1 MSLALAGLLA
11 VAVHVVQS
19 SADVAYQEAVQK
31 LEAGDAAG
39 AEESVREALD
49 ASLEFVP
56 EREIEERPEKGIL
69 FDEMILAA
77 RETYRARRAPYFRT
91 LGDALAAEGRW
102 RASRKAYA
110 RSVAMAPDSE
120 LFLLMADDEDLSIS
134 ERLDYLLDAYLSPGS
149 DRLRLEG
156 MLLET
161 GIFRSGNALKA
172 SLDELRFPELQAEF
186 PNLELVPGAFPRLQT
201 VTDAGTLNTAEL
213 YRQGSLLLV
222 YIPVDVCAHCSE
234 QLDGITRPVMAAQ
247 RSGTPIAL
255 TAFVP
260 EEELPI
266 ARRIVRLLAMR
277 VGVGRIEGLPPTL
290 AFAPQGELR
299 IVARAGITQIRLPM
313 SPEIRAGEIRRQ
325 LAAVFSFL
333 HAPDLPTEDEPEEA
347 SVQLVALERQVNEH
361 RMLYEWIDKLEKLEA
376 GPAPLDDL
384 YERLRQLTQWIARDS
399 EGRDLGFEMM
409 EALGSLR
416 GARSAKTRTLALLGT
431 DIGDRLLE
439 EVQDLDPDVRRTAP
453 PGQGVFF
460 VAVTEDNAENGPRR
474 VLLQR
479 SFQTLDGMRHFNF
492 VLEDDGHDLSVVW
505 IAPEDDEPAGVA
517 SVQAGAVFRY
527 SASPDCDGLR
537 LVRDAD
543 VVFEDCAGKVI
554 DGEVVEVRSAIV
566 DAIPNG
572 PMYFRRNVAS
582 FLEPGPVE
590 GELENGL
597 RLFERGDL
605 AGAAA
610 AFEAAMGSIDP
621 EAPYDAS
628 DLIYNRARAL
638 EAMGQRQEALALYRS
653 LGDVAYQ
660 DLVDDG
666 AGRIEGA
673 PR

>member
-1 MSLALAGLLA
+1 MRFALLRMLGLLA
-11 VAVHVVQS
+11 VVLQS
-19 SADVAYQEAVQK
+19 SADVAYQVAVQE

-39 AEESVREALD
+39 AEASAREALD
-49 ASLEFVP
+49 KSLEFVP
-56 EREIEERPEKGIL
+56 EREIGERPAKGIL
-69 FDEMILAA
+69 FDDMILAA

-91 LGDALAAEGRW
+91 LGDALAAQEQW

-110 RSVAMAPDSE
+110 RSGAMAPNAE
-120 LFLLMADDEDLSIS
+120 LFLLMADDKDLRIA
-134 ERLDYLLDAYLSPGS
+134 ERRDYLLDAYFSPGAE
-149 DRLRLEG
+149 RLRLEE

-161 GIFRSGNALKA
+161 GIFRSRNALKA
-172 SLDELRFPELQAEF
+172 TLDERRFPELQAEF
-186 PNLELVPGAFPRLQT
+186 PDLELVPGAFPRLQA
-201 VTDAGTLNTAEL
+201 VTDAGTLNTADL

-234 QLDGITRPVMAAQ
+234 QLDGITRPVMAVE
-247 RSGTPIAL
+247 RSGALIVL

-260 EEELPI
+260 EEELSI

-290 AFAPQGELR
+290 TFAPRGELR
-299 IVARAGITQIRLPM
+299 VVARGGITQIRLPM

-325 LAAVFSFL
+325 LDAVFAFL
-333 HAPDLPTEDEPEEA
+333 DAPGLPTEEEPEEA
-347 SVQLVALERQVNEH
+347 SVHLVALEKQVNEH
-361 RMLYEWIDKLEKLEA
+361 RMLYDWIEVLEKLEA

-384 YERLRQLTQWIARDS
+384 YERLRQLTQRVALAS
-399 EGRDLGFEMM
+399 ESRDLGFEMM

-439 EVQDLDPDVRRTAP
+439 EVRDLDPDVRRTAP
-453 PGQGVFF
+453 SGQGVFF
-460 VAVTEDNAENGPRR
+460 VAVTDGENGPRR
-474 VLLQR
+474 VLMQR
-479 SFQTLDGMRHFNF
+479 SFQTLDEIRHFNF
-492 VLEDDGHDLSVVW
+492 VLEDDGDDLSVVW
-505 IAPEDDEPAGVA
+505 IAPEDDEPTGVA
-517 SVQAGAVFRY
+517 SVEVGAVFRY
-527 SASPDCDGLR
+527 AAGPDCDGLR
-537 LVRDAD
+537 LVRGAD
-543 VVFEDCAGKVI
+543 VVYENCAAKVI

-566 DAIPNG
+566 DAISNG
-572 PMYFRRNVAS
+572 PMYFKKDVAATP
-582 FLEPGPVE
+582 EA
-590 GELENGL
+590 GELEKGL
-597 RLFERGDL
+597 LLFERGDL

-610 AFEAAMGSIDP
+610 AFETAKDSIDP

-628 DLIYNRARAL
+628 DLVYNRARAL
-638 EAMGQRQEALALYRS
+638 EAMGRRQEALALYRS

>member
-1 MSLALAGLLA
+1 MRLALLRMLGLLA
-11 VAVHVVQS
+11 VVLQS
-19 SADVAYQEAVQK
+19 SADVAYQAAVQK

-39 AEESVREALD
+39 AEVSAREALD

-56 EREIEERPEKGIL
+56 EREIEERPAKGIL
-69 FDEMILAA
+69 FDDMILAA
-77 RETYRARRAPYFRT
+77 RETYRARRAPYFST
-91 LGDALAAEGRW
+91 LGDALAAQERW

-120 LFLLMADDEDLSIS
+120 LFLLMADDEDLSTS
-134 ERLDYLLDAYLSPGS
+134 ERRDYLLDAYLSPGA

-161 GIFRSGNALKA
+161 GVFRSRNSLKA
-172 SLDELRFPELQAEF
+172 SLDERRFPELQAEY
-186 PNLELVPGAFPRLQT
+186 PDLELVPGAFPRLQT
-201 VTDAGTLNTAEL
+201 VTDAGTLNTPEL
-213 YRQGSLLLV
+213 YRQGSLLVV

-247 RSGTPIAL
+247 RSGTPITL

-299 IVARAGITQIRLPM
+299 IVARGGITQIRLPM

-325 LAAVFSFL
+325 LDAVFAFL
-333 HAPDLPTEDEPEEA
+333 AAPALPTEDEPEEA
-347 SVQLVALERQVNEH
+347 SVQLVALEKQVNEH
-361 RMLYEWIDKLEKLEA
+361 RMLYDWIEKLEKLEA
-376 GPAPLDDL
+376 GLAPLDDL
-384 YERLRQLTQWIARDS
+384 YESLRQLTQQIARAS
-399 EGRDLGFEMM
+399 ESRDLGFEMM

-416 GARSAKTRTLALLGT
+416 RARAAKTRTLALLGT

-439 EVQDLDPDVRRTAP
+439 EARDLDPDVRRTAP
-453 PGQGVFF
+453 PGEGVFF
-460 VAVTEDNAENGPRR
+460 VAVTDTGNGPRR
-474 VLLQR
+474 VLMQR
-479 SFQTLDGMRHFNF
+479 SFQTLDGIRHFNF
-492 VLEDDGHDLSVVW
+492 VLEDHGHDLALVW
-505 IAPEDDEPAGVA
+505 IAPEDDEPAGVTA
-517 SVQAGAVFRY
+517 VQAGAVFRY
-527 SASPDCDGLR
+527 AAGLDCDGLR

-543 VVFEDCAGKVI
+543 VVYEDCAGRVI
-554 DGEVVEVRSAIV
+554 EGDVVEVRRAIV

-572 PMYFRRNVAS
+572 PMYFKKDVAGTPEES
-582 FLEPGPVE
+582 
-590 GELENGL
+590 ELEKGL
-597 RLFERGDL
+597 RLFESGDL

-610 AFEAAMGSIDP
+610 AFEAAMSSIDP

-628 DLIYNRARAL
+628 DLVYNRARAL
-638 EAMGQRQEALALYRS
+638 EAMGQRQKALALYRS
-653 LGDVAYQ
+653 LGDVTYQ

>member
-1 MSLALAGLLA
+1 MRFALLRMLGLLA
-11 VAVHVVQS
+11 VVLQS
-19 SADVAYQEAVQK
+19 SADVAYQAAVQK
-31 LEAGDAAG
+31 LEAGDAAA
-39 AEESVREALD
+39 AEASAREALD
-49 ASLEFVP
+49 KSLEFVP
-56 EREIEERPEKGIL
+56 EREIEERPAKGIL
-69 FDEMILAA
+69 FDDMILAA
-77 RETYRARRAPYFRT
+77 RESYRARRAPYFRT
-91 LGDALAAEGRW
+91 LGDALAAQEQW

-110 RSVAMAPDSE
+110 RSGAMAPNAE
-120 LFLLMADDEDLSIS
+120 LFLLMADDKDLRIA
-134 ERLDYLLDAYLSPGS
+134 ERRDYLLDAYLSPGAE
-149 DRLRLEG
+149 RLRLEE

-161 GIFRSGNALKA
+161 GIFRSRNALKA
-172 SLDELRFPELQAEF
+172 TLDERRFPELQAEF
-186 PNLELVPGAFPRLQT
+186 PDLELVPGAFPRLQA
-201 VTDAGTLNTAEL
+201 VTDAGTLNTADL

-234 QLDGITRPVMAAQ
+234 QLDGITRPVMAAE
-247 RSGTPIAL
+247 RSGAPIVL

-260 EEELPI
+260 EEELSI

-290 AFAPQGELR
+290 TFAPQGELR
-299 IVARAGITQIRLPM
+299 VVARGGITQIRLPM
-313 SPEIRAGEIRRQ
+313 SPEIRAVEIRRQ
-325 LAAVFSFL
+325 LDAVFAFL
-333 HAPDLPTEDEPEEA
+333 DAPGLPTEEEPEEA
-347 SVQLVALERQVNEH
+347 SVHLVALEKQVNEH
-361 RMLYEWIDKLEKLEA
+361 RMLYDWIEVLEKLEA

-384 YERLRQLTQWIARDS
+384 YERLRQLTQRVALAS
-399 EGRDLGFEMM
+399 ESRDLGFEMM

-431 DIGDRLLE
+431 DIGDLLLE
-439 EVQDLDPDVRRTAP
+439 EVRDLDPDVRRTAP
-453 PGQGVFF
+453 SGQGVFF
-460 VAVTEDNAENGPRR
+460 VAVTDGENGPRR
-474 VLLQR
+474 VLMQR
-479 SFQTLDGMRHFNF
+479 SFQTLDEIRHFNF

-505 IAPEDDEPAGVA
+505 IAPEDDEPRGVA
-517 SVQAGAVFRY
+517 SVEVGAVFRY
-527 SASPDCDGLR
+527 AAGPDCNGLR
-537 LVRDAD
+537 LVRGAD
-543 VVFEDCAGKVI
+543 VVYENCAAKVI

-572 PMYFRRNVAS
+572 PIYLKKDVAATP
-582 FLEPGPVE
+582 EA
-590 GELENGL
+590 GELEKGL

-610 AFEAAMGSIDP
+610 AFEAAMDSIDP

-628 DLIYNRARAL
+628 DLVYNRARAL

>member
-1 MSLALAGLLA
+1 MRLALLRMLGLLA
-11 VAVHVVQS
+11 VVLQS
-19 SADVAYQEAVQK
+19 SADVAYQAAVQK

-39 AEESVREALD
+39 AEVSAREALD

-56 EREIEERPEKGIL
+56 EREIEERPAKGIL
-69 FDEMILAA
+69 FDDMILAA
-77 RETYRARRAPYFRT
+77 RETYRARRAPYFST
-91 LGDALAAEGRW
+91 LGDALAAQERW

-120 LFLLMADDEDLSIS
+120 LFLLMADDEDLSTS
-134 ERLDYLLDAYLSPGS
+134 ERRDYLLDAYLSPGA

-161 GIFRSGNALKA
+161 GVFRSRNSLKA
-172 SLDELRFPELQAEF
+172 SLDERRFPELQAEY
-186 PNLELVPGAFPRLQT
+186 PDLELVPGAFPRLQT
-201 VTDAGTLNTAEL
+201 VTDAGTLNTPEL
-213 YRQGSLLLV
+213 YRQGSLLVV

-247 RSGTPIAL
+247 RSGTPITL

-299 IVARAGITQIRLPM
+299 IVARGGITQIRLPM

-325 LAAVFSFL
+325 LDAVFAFL
-333 HAPDLPTEDEPEEA
+333 AAPALPTEDEPEEA
-347 SVQLVALERQVNEH
+347 SVQLVALEKQVNEH
-361 RMLYEWIDKLEKLEA
+361 RMLYDWIEKLEKLEA
-376 GPAPLDDL
+376 GLAPLDDL
-384 YERLRQLTQWIARDS
+384 YESLRQLTQQIARAS
-399 EGRDLGFEMM
+399 ESRDLGFEMM

-416 GARSAKTRTLALLGT
+416 RARAAKTRTLALLGT

-439 EVQDLDPDVRRTAP
+439 EARDLDPDVRRTAP
-453 PGQGVFF
+453 PGEGVFF
-460 VAVTEDNAENGPRR
+460 VAVTDTGNGPRR
-474 VLLQR
+474 VLMQR
-479 SFQTLDGMRHFNF
+479 SFQTLDGIRHFNF
-492 VLEDDGHDLSVVW
+492 VLEDHGHDLALVW
-505 IAPEDDEPAGVA
+505 IAPEDDEPAGVTA
-517 SVQAGAVFRY
+517 VQAGAVFRY
-527 SASPDCDGLR
+527 AAGLDCDGLR

-543 VVFEDCAGKVI
+543 VVYEDCAGRVI
-554 DGEVVEVRSAIV
+554 EGDVVEVRRAIV

-572 PMYFRRNVAS
+572 PMYFKKDVAGTPEES
-582 FLEPGPVE
+582 
-590 GELENGL
+590 ELEKGL
-597 RLFERGDL
+597 RLFESGDL

-610 AFEAAMGSIDP
+610 AFEAAMSSIDP

-628 DLIYNRARAL
+628 DLVYNRAHAL
-638 EAMGQRQEALALYRS
+638 EAMGQRQKALALYRS
-653 LGDVAYQ
+653 LGDVTYQ